1 MIGYKKHS
9 GGFIRGPPSGVF
21 KIPPLNGAGYRS
33 QGSPVEKEGPKKSEE
48 VWSRK
53 KFSGGTA
60 EAATGAGVTGTGWG
74 GRVQTQWATSGTE
87 EVWEWPDRS

>member
-1 MIGYKKHS
+1 MAE
-9 GGFIRGPPSGVF
+9 RA
-21 KIPPLNGAGYRS
+21 LNGAGYRS

-53 KFSGGTA
+53 KLGSRKSDGTFSGGTA

-87 EVWEWPDRS
+87 EVWERPDRS